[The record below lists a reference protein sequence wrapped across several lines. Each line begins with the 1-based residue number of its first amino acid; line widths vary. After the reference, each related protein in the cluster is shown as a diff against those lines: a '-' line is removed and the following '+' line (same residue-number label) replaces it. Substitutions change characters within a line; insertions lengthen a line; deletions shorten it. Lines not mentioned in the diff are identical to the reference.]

1 MLRFILLINLILGFS
16 QFIQAQ
22 DAEDIAK
29 SEEYYRLG
37 MEVFDY
43 AHRKQAT
50 DLFLQSVAYNPF
62 NAKAHLMAGR
72 AIMLTINKEFALP
85 HLLQAYELDNN
96 VDPDILF
103 YIGEAYHHDMD
114 FENALIF
121 YDRYYQQL
129 VRSMDFAKTDKIHL
143 VNRKMFECRNA
154 KIYVANPVN
163 VEITHLDEN
172 INSEWPDY
180 APAVNASGDFMIFTT
195 RRPDQNTNP
204 SIADDYEYYEEIFYS
219 NKVNGIWQPAKNFGP
234 PINTRFHNAS
244 INISPDGKEMFLYN
258 DGNGGDIFFSFRD
271 EQGKWGIPKSLEGIN
286 TPYLENSASITK
298 DGKTLY
304 FTSNRP
310 GGYGGTDI
318 YSATLEKNNKW
329 GNIVNLGPLVNSNM
343 DEEAVFISANG
354 VHLYFSSNGHA
365 GMGDLDIYRATLDTI
380 TMQWQQPVNLGYPIN
395 SVESDIFFALT
406 GNEEFAYMS
415 SVREGSIGEQD
426 IFLVD
431 MRNWQPLILEDMK
444 YDIAPAPIS
453 NRVSVAMQYVIV
465 DADDLSI
472 INAEA
477 TLKSSGSGKVEI
489 KKTDKGIYEHSFS
502 MNNIESDY
510 TLTVKAAGYE
520 NYNQRIH
527 LLGRR
532 QSAYVLLDTIRLQKR
547 EVMMK
552 AQSVEIST
560 CVIDVNFAHD
570 SDEPISV
577 AGIQSLLKQMNSS
590 PHMQVELRGF
600 TDNNGHPEY
609 NKNLSYRRALS
620 VKNYLVK
627 SGISE
632 DRIEVVGYG
641 HEQPIADNTTYEGR
655 RLNRRVD
662 YIIIN
667 K

>member
-1 MLRFILLINLILGFS
+1 MLRFILLITLISGIP

-72 AIMLTINKEFALP
+72 SIMLTINKEFALP
-85 HLLQAYELDNN
+85 HLLQAFELDNN
-96 VDPDILF
+96 VDPDILL

-114 FENALIF
+114 FENALVF

-129 VRSMDFAKTDKIHL
+129 VRSMDFRKTEKIHL

-163 VEITHLDEN
+163 VEIIHLDEN

-180 APAVNASGDFMIFTT
+180 APAVNEAGDFMIFTT
-195 RRPDQNTNP
+195 RRPELNTNP

-219 NKVNGIWQPAKNFGP
+219 RKVDGKWQAAKNFGP

-244 INISPDGKEMFLYN
+244 ISISPDGKEMFLYS
-258 DGNGGDIFFSFRD
+258 DGNGGDIYFSLLD
-271 EQGKWGIPKSLEGIN
+271 DKGNWSVPKSLIGIN
-286 TPYLENSASITK
+286 SPYLENSASITK

-318 YSATLEKNNKW
+318 YSATLDKNNRW
-329 GNIVNLGPLVNSNM
+329 GNIVNLGPLVNTEQ

-354 VHLYFSSNGHA
+354 LHLYFSSNGHA
-365 GMGDLDIYRATLDTI
+365 GMGDLDIYRSTIDTN
-380 TMQWQQPVNLGYPIN
+380 TGKWEMPVNLGYPIN

-406 GNEEFAYMS
+406 GDEEFAYMS
-415 SVREGSIGEQD
+415 SVREGSVGEQD

-444 YDIAPAPIS
+444 YEIAPAPIANS
-453 NRVSVAMQYVIV
+453 ISLALQYVIV
-465 DADDLSI
+465 DAEDANILQAEVTLS
-472 INAEA
+472 
-477 TLKSSGSGKVEI
+477 SSKKGTSEI
-489 KKTDKGIYEHSFS
+489 TRSANGIYEHSLT
-502 MNNIESDY
+502 MNNIDSDY
-510 TLTVKAAGYE
+510 TLTVKSDGYE
-520 NYNQRIH
+520 SFNQRMH
-527 LLGRR
+527 LLGTR
-532 QSAYVLLDTIRLQKR
+532 QSAYVMLDTIRLQKR
-547 EVMMK
+547 EAIKHQTLEVT
-552 AQSVEIST
+552 T
-560 CVIDVNFAHD
+560 CIIDVNFAHD
-570 SDEPISV
+570 SDEPLSV
-577 AGIQSLLKQMNSS
+577 AGVQSLLKQMNTSNT
-590 PHMQVELRGF
+590 MKIELRGY
-600 TDNNGHPEY
+600 TDSNGHPDY
-609 NKNLSYRRALS
+609 NMNLSFKRASS

-627 SGISE
+627 AGIDES
-632 DRIEVVGYG
+632 RISVKGFGQE
-641 HEQPIADNTTYEGR
+641 HPIADNATYEGR
-655 RLNRRVD
+655 RLNRRVE
-662 YIIIN
+662 YAVVTN
-667 K
+667 

>member
-1 MLRFILLINLILGFS
+1 MLRFILLITLILGIP

-72 AIMLTINKEFALP
+72 SIMLTINKEFALP

-96 VDPDILF
+96 VDPDILL

-114 FENALIF
+114 FENALVF

-129 VRSMDFAKTDKIHL
+129 VRSMDFSKTEKIHL

-180 APAVNASGDFMIFTT
+180 APAVNEAGDFMIFTT
-195 RRPDQNTNP
+195 RRPEQNTNP
-204 SIADDYEYYEEIFYS
+204 SIADDYEYYEEILYS
-219 NKVNGIWQPAKNFGP
+219 RKVDGKWQAAKNFGP
-234 PINTRFHNAS
+234 PINTKFHNAS
-244 INISPDGKEMFLYN
+244 ISLSPDGKEMFLYN
-258 DGNGGDIFFSFRD
+258 DANGGDVYFSTLD
-271 EQGKWGIPKSLEGIN
+271 NQGKWSMPKSLIGIN
-286 TPYLENSASITK
+286 SPFLENSASITK

-318 YSATLEKNNKW
+318 YSATIDKNDRW
-329 GNIVNLGPLVNSNM
+329 GNIVNLGSVVNTEF

-354 VHLYFSSNGHA
+354 MHLYFSSIGHA
-365 GMGDLDIYRATLDTI
+365 GMGDLDIYRSTYNT
-380 TMQWQQPVNLGYPIN
+380 TTQQWERPVNLGYPIN

-406 GNEEFAYMS
+406 GDEEFAYIS
-415 SVREGSIGEQD
+415 SVREGSVGEQD

-431 MRNWQPLILEDMK
+431 MRNWEPIILEDMK
-444 YDIAPAPIS
+444 YEIAPAPVANS
-453 NRVSVAMQYVIV
+453 VSLALQYVIV
-465 DADDLSI
+465 DAEGANILQAEVTLSSNKGTI
-472 INAEA
+472 
-477 TLKSSGSGKVEI
+477 EI
-489 KKTDKGIYEHSFS
+489 TRSANGIYEHSLT
-502 MNNIESDY
+502 MNSIDPDYYLTIKSD
-510 TLTVKAAGYE
+510 GYE
-520 NYNQRIH
+520 SFNQRMH
-527 LLGRR
+527 LLGTR
-532 QSAYVLLDTIRLQKR
+532 QSAYVMLDTIRLQKR
-547 EVMMK
+547 EVIK
-552 AQSVEIST
+552 PQIFEVAT
-560 CVIDVNFAHD
+560 CIIDVNFAHD
-570 SDEPISV
+570 SDEPLSV
-577 AGIQSLLKQMNSS
+577 AGIQSLMKQLNSS
-590 PHMQVELRGF
+590 STMNIELRGY
-600 TDNNGHPEY
+600 TDNNGQAEY
-609 NKNLSYRRALS
+609 NVDLSSRRATS

-627 SGISE
+627 AGVDES
-632 DRIEVVGYG
+632 RIKVKGFG
-641 HEQPIADNTTYEGR
+641 QEQPIADNATYEGR
-655 RLNRRVD
+655 RLNRRVE
-662 YIIIN
+662 YVVLTN
-667 K
+667 